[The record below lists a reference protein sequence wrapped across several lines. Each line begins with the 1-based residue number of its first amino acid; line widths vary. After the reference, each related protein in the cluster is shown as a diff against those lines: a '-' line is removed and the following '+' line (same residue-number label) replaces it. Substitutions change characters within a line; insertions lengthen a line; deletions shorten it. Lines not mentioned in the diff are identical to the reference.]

1 MIVEINP
8 PASGASLTSVVSG
21 PSPVTVYSD
30 AGLSSAVSL
39 PLALPQY
46 GSTTVYFAA
55 VGRWDATVASGSGG
69 TVWRGGGVAGAT
81 QTLTF
86 RSVLGTGLEDVG
98 QVIDGGS
105 A

>member
-1 MIVEINP
+1 MIVDVNP
-8 PASGASLTSVVSG
+8 PAAGASLTSVVSG
-21 PSPVTVYSD
+21 PTPVTVYSN

-55 VGRWDATVASGSGG
+55 VGRWDATVTSASGG
-69 TVWRGGGVAGAT
+69 TVWRGGGVADAV

-86 RSVLGTGLEDVG
+86 RSVRGNGPDDAS
-98 QVIDGGS
+98 QIIDGGS